1 GITYG
6 SMISKIGSLIGGAS
20 SSQNNLL
27 QRELQIS
34 ANANS
39 TMMAQQFL
47 GTVYMVIAIIAT
59 CFAITSLTRM
69 VSEERHNRQE
79 QLYALLLS
87 RLKVF
92 VIYTIIAWVLGSF
105 AIFHRVFGVYF

>member
-1 GITYG
+1 
-6 SMISKIGSLIGGAS
+6 
-20 SSQNNLL
+20 
-27 QRELQIS
+27 
-34 ANANS
+34 
-39 TMMAQQFL
+39 L

-79 QLYALLLS
+79 QLYALPLS

-92 VIYTIIAWVLGSF
+92 VNYTIIAWVLGAF
-105 AIFHRVFGVYF
+105 AIFAGVFGVYVSQMGIKGVFFQVQFLGVSLPWLVGWGCV